1 MYSSIEPSL
10 REYLKSLTLLCVEDN
25 DETTQLIYR
34 SILEELFNKVV
45 FASTG
50 QEGYEAF
57 LKNDIDIVITDYN
70 LPIFDGIELIRKIR
84 QHDQNIPIL
93 LVSAIEEIS
102 TIVEVIKLNIKNFI
116 KKPIDS
122 FEIIENIVNITKTL
136 LADKC
141 LQTQNKKRIDELEAK
156 NSYNSY
162 QEELAFA
169 KELNILRNDFYYKMH
184 FNSNILLI
192 DFFYKPLD
200 TLSGDAYSARKINND
215 ISFYFLIDGM
225 GKGLSASLSTMIMT
239 SYINHTIDRHLD
251 DFNLK
256 RVIEKSLEYIKP
268 ILLDEETLSL
278 DFITIN
284 HKTTSM
290 HYAKFGMPSCLLQ
303 TKQHQIKK
311 IKSNNP
317 PFSKYTNDF
326 EIGVID
332 INDIFKFIFY
342 TDGIVENSTR
352 YDDKLYGDFIESDF
366 LDSFTKD
373 EFREKL
379 LWRVDEQEDDMSFIF
394 ITQLDLQK
402 DSNQKYNIT
411 YPSTLDAVDEANNR
425 YSEIFGS
432 LTTNHTLTYNA
443 SIAFNELFMN
453 AYEHGN
459 LAIPSTQKHKLMQ
472 EDKYFETLQKLQQEC
487 NKKIFVDIAEIDYNS
502 NRYVI
507 TIIKDEGDGFD
518 TQILS
523 NIFRDKRNFNGR
535 GVYISRQS
543 SLGLYYSDK
552 GDSVL
557 FLHKL

>member
-1 MYSSIEPSL
+1 MYSSIEPPL

-25 DETTQLIYR
+25 EAAQFVYR
-34 SILEELFNKVV
+34 SILEELFNKVI

-50 QEGYEAF
+50 KEGYEAF

-70 LPIFDGIELIRKIR
+70 LPIFDGLELIKKIR
-84 QHDQNIPIL
+84 QHNHSTPVL
-93 LVSAIEEIS
+93 LVSAVEEIDA
-102 TIVEVIKLNIKNFI
+102 IVEVIKLNIKNFI
-116 KKPIDS
+116 KKPINS
-122 FEIIENIVNITKTL
+122 SEIIENIVNITKTL

-141 LQTQNKKRIDELEAK
+141 LQAQNKKRIDELEAK

-184 FNSNILLI
+184 INSNILLI

-200 TLSGDAYSARKINND
+200 TLSGDAYSARKISND

-225 GKGLSASLSTMIMT
+225 GKGLSASLSTMILT
-239 SYINHTIDRHLD
+239 SYINHTIDKHLND
-251 DFNLK
+251 CDLQK
-256 RVIEKSLEYIKP
+256 VIETSLKYIKP

-284 HKTTSM
+284 HKM
-290 HYAKFGMPSCLLQ
+290 EIMQYAKFGMPSCLLQ

-317 PFSKYTNDF
+317 PFSKYTNNF
-326 EIGVID
+326 EIDVVD
-332 INDIFKFIFY
+332 IGDIFKFIFY
-342 TDGIVENSTR
+342 TDGVVENKTR
-352 YDDKLYGDFIESDF
+352 YEDKLYGDFIESDF

-379 LWRVDEQEDDMSFIF
+379 LWRIDEQEDDMSFIF

-402 DSNQKYNIT
+402 DSNKKYHFA
-411 YPSTLDAVDEANNR
+411 YPSTLDAVDEANNQ
-425 YSEIFGS
+425 YSNIFSS
-432 LTTNHTLTYNA
+432 LTTNHTLIYNA
-443 SIAFNELFMN
+443 SISFNELFMN

-459 LAIPSTQKHKLMQ
+459 LAIPSIQKHKLMQ
-472 EDKYFETLQKLQQEC
+472 DDTYIETLQKLQKDC
-487 NKKIFVDIAEIDYNS
+487 DKKIFVDIAEIDYNS
-502 NRYVI
+502 NRYAI
-507 TIIKDEGDGFD
+507 TIIKDEGKGFD

-523 NIFRDKRNFNGR
+523 NIFRDKRNFHGR

>member
-1 MYSSIEPSL
+1 MYSSIEPPL

-25 DETTQLIYR
+25 KDTQFIYS
-34 SILEELFNKVV
+34 SILEELFKKVV

-70 LPIFDGIELIRKIR
+70 LPIFDGLELIKKIR
-84 QHDQNIPIL
+84 QHNQNIPIL
-93 LVSAIEEIS
+93 LVSAVEEIDA
-102 TIVEVIKLNIKNFI
+102 IVQIIKLNIKNFI

-239 SYINHTIDRHLD
+239 SYINHTIYRHLD